1 MAARLVDLEA
11 ERPLDEEVTTITT
24 ELDDSQPVVEED
36 LIPEKYRGKT
46 AEELVRMHQ
55 ESEKLLG
62 RQSSEVGELRS
73 VVDTYI
79 QTQLASTAPNKE
91 EEEQEEIDYFTDPAS
106 AMQRAIDNH
115 PKIKAAEQ
123 HNQTQKKSE
132 ALARLKQ
139 KHPDMNEVLQE
150 QKFSEWVQAS
160 KVRTRLYVEADQQF
174 DYDSADELISL
185 YKERKGYAEQ
195 TVNAEKLQRKQE
207 VKAASTGTARGSG
220 EAPSRKKY
228 RRSDIVNL
236 MKNDPAR
243 YQALS
248 EEILQAYAENRV
260 IR

>member
-91 EEEQEEIDYFTDPAS
+91 EEEQEELLITIPRS
-106 AMQRAIDNH
+106 RQQSNITKLR
-115 PKIKAAEQ
+115 
-123 HNQTQKKSE
+123 
-132 ALARLKQ
+132 RR
-139 KHPDMNEVLQE
+139 
-150 QKFSEWVQAS
+150 
-160 KVRTRLYVEADQQF
+160 VRH
-174 DYDSADELISL
+174 
-185 YKERKGYAEQ
+185 
-195 TVNAEKLQRKQE
+195 
-207 VKAASTGTARGSG
+207 
-220 EAPSRKKY
+220 
-228 RRSDIVNL
+228 
-236 MKNDPAR
+236 
-243 YQALS
+243 
-248 EEILQAYAENRV
+248 
-260 IR
+260 

>member
-1 MAARLVDLEA
+1 
-11 ERPLDEEVTTITT
+11 
-24 ELDDSQPVVEED
+24 
-36 LIPEKYRGKT
+36 
-46 AEELVRMHQ
+46 
-55 ESEKLLG
+55 
-62 RQSSEVGELRS
+62 
-73 VVDTYI
+73 
-79 QTQLASTAPNKE
+79 
-91 EEEQEEIDYFTDPAS
+91 
-106 AMQRAIDNH
+106 
-115 PKIKAAEQ
+115 
-123 HNQTQKKSE
+123 
-132 ALARLKQ
+132 
-139 KHPDMNEVLQE
+139 MNEVLQE